1 MADTKQW
8 PLPLDRVQVIV
19 EHLLNDDTRKGLL
32 LANELN
38 AAMGASARRRAERE
52 QKEAE

>member
-19 EHLLNDDTRKGLL
+19 GHLLNDGSREGLIL
-32 LANELN
+32 GNELN
-38 AAMGASARRRAERE
+38 TAMGASARRRAERE